1 MSLKNMRSK
10 ALARRFSL
18 CSSYFRLSEIQGA
31 RGIIWISVST
41 VRMRAASRRE
51 NELVDRANL
60 LALAA
65 GAVAAAFLAAVMFFG
80 PAEAEGGCGASCAH
94 AYNQCRIQT
103 KGSASCEKQYSSC
116 LQGCRNR

>member
-1 MSLKNMRSK
+1 MRFK

-18 CSSYFRLSEIQGA
+18 CSSYAGLSGFKGA

-41 VRMRAASRRE
+41 DRKRAASRRE
-51 NELVDRANL
+51 KIVVDRANL
-60 LALAA
+60 LAQV
-65 GAVAAAFLAAVMFFG
+65 GAVAAAFLAAVICFS

-103 KGSASCEKQYSSC
+103 KGSSSCEAQYSSC
-116 LQGCRNR
+116 LQSCRKK